1 MILNFPNVHD
11 NQNNR
16 FFISF
21 YINNRRYRLYN
32 GSRIGSN
39 FDPYCFS
46 PFERSNMVKILASQV
61 YNYLVNGKVIETYRN
76 NFLICR
82 NLTDKVYIDQPLNRK
97 LKGSYSKK
105 QEKLLTSSHSI
116 ITGLIDG
123 EKN

>member
-1 MILNFPNVHD
+1 
-11 NQNNR
+11 
-16 FFISF
+16 
-21 YINNRRYRLYN
+21 
-32 GSRIGSN
+32 
-39 FDPYCFS
+39 
-46 PFERSNMVKILASQV
+46 MVKILASQV

-123 EKN
+123 ERINPEE